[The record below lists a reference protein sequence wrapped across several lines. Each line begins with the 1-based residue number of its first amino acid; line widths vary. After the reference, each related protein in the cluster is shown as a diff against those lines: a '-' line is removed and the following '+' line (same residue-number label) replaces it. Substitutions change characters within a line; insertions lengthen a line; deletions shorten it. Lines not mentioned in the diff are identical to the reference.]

1 MPEAK
6 VQVLNRNWRKWD
18 GSICEPVTLHFA
30 VLKKETRVN
39 ELAERIRAK
48 SLKSAFHLF
57 NTESFGLAFCL
68 N

>member
-1 MPEAK
+1 MS
-6 VQVLNRNWRKWD
+6 Q
-18 GSICEPVTLHFA
+18 LHFILQ
-30 VLKKETRVN
+30 LKIKETRVN

-48 SLKSAFHLF
+48 SLKAAFHLF